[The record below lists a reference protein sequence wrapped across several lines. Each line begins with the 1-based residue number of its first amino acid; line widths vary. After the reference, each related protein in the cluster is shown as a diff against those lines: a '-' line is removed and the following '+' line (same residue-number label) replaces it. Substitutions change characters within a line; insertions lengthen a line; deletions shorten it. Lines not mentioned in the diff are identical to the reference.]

1 MECKMWEDGK
11 FGLTEKDL
19 RKSIESARAN
29 RLWVLQSLES
39 LRREYL
45 DKWVAVHKR
54 KIVAA
59 DYDYD
64 TVIRAVRKKGI
75 SVAEVEI
82 HLVTPENLLWIL

>member
-11 FGLTEKDL
+11 FGITEKEL

-45 DKWVAVHKR
+45 NKWVAVHKK
-54 KIVAA
+54 KIIAS

-64 TVIRAVRKKGI
+64 TVISAVRKKGI

-82 HLVTPENLLWIL
+82 QLVTPENLLWIL